1 MNSLKKSIGF
11 LLVSFCLITCN
22 DNKPNAEE
30 ENRIIREQFDSVNKK
45 LDSMNN
51 KIEKGIDSAIL
62 SIDSLLEEVKKK
74 KQNTPTK

>member
-30 ENRIIREQFDSVNKK
+30 ENRIIRQQFDSVNRK

-51 KIEKGIDSAIL
+51 KIETGLDSAIR
-62 SIDSLLEEVKKK
+62 SIDSLLEAVKKK
-74 KQNTPTK
+74 RQSTP